1 MTVRPGAHTGPEHRY
16 RGQLR
21 ATVAASAAPHGYTLA
36 LWTATAV
43 TSSDRGAP
51 GAAEVLAFLTG
62 ATLTFVALSALA
74 YSGAPMAPDR
84 SAANTRPWAAFHLP
98 MAALAALVS
107 LLLARC
113 CSGPL
118 LWGLVGT
125 TTTAVYLLGVSAQ
138 FLCFAVRRVTEKPQT
153 LPPERFTMSPVL
165 DPAAQD
171 LLFREAR
178 TANTFTD
185 EPVTDDQIEAIY
197 DLVKYGPTSMNQ
209 QPLRIVLVRSAEAR
223 ERLLEHMSEANR
235 KKTAAAPLVAILA
248 ADNEF
253 HEELPIQFPHFPQAK
268 DLFAERAVR
277 ERSAKLNA
285 LIQVGYFIIG
295 VRAAGLAAGPMT
307 GFDAEGID
315 KEFFGDGEHAV
326 LAVVNIG
333 RPGENA
339 WFTRSPRLAYE
350 QVVSTV

>member
-1 MTVRPGAHTGPEHRY
+1 M
-16 RGQLR
+16 
-21 ATVAASAAPHGYTLA
+21 S
-36 LWTATAV
+36 
-43 TSSDRGAP
+43 
-51 GAAEVLAFLTG
+51 LT
-62 ATLTFVALSALA
+62 
-74 YSGAPMAPDR
+74 
-84 SAANTRPWAAFHLP
+84 
-98 MAALAALVS
+98 
-107 LLLARC
+107 
-113 CSGPL
+113 
-118 LWGLVGT
+118 
-125 TTTAVYLLGVSAQ
+125 
-138 FLCFAVRRVTEKPQT
+138 
-153 LPPERFTMSPVL
+153 L

-185 EPVTDDQIEAIY
+185 EPVTDDQVEAVY

-223 ERLLEHMSEANR
+223 ERLGEHLSEGNR

-248 ADNEF
+248 ADLEF
-253 HEELPIQFPHFPQAK
+253 HEELPSQFPHFPQAK
-268 DLFAERAVR
+268 TLFAERAVR
-277 ERSAKLNA
+277 ERSARLNA
-285 LIQVGYFIIG
+285 SLQVGYFIIG

-315 KEFFGDGEHAV
+315 KEFFSDGEHSV

-333 RPGENA
+333 RPGEDA